1 MQVNVAEGK
10 GKIDFANDYFSNYF
24 FKGVHSR
31 CLELL
36 NHLHLY
42 LFAGSV
48 LGKFCHSVLY

>member
-1 MQVNVAEGK
+1 MLVNVAEGK

>member
-10 GKIDFANDYFSNYF
+10 GKIDFANDYLLNFF
-24 FKGVHSR
+24 FKGVHSW

-36 NHLHLY
+36 KNIYLS

-48 LGKFCHSVLY
+48 LDTFCRFVLY